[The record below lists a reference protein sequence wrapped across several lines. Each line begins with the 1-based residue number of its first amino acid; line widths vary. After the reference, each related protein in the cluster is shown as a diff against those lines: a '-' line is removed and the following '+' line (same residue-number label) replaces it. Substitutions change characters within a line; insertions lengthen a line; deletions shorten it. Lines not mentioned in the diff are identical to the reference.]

1 MTTYGNNRTI
11 EGIWIVES
19 AKIIAGVARI
29 VQDVSIAEDLAQEA
43 LVIALEKWP
52 ESGIPEKPGAW
63 LMTVAKRRAI
73 DLLRRNKLR
82 DQKYEEIGRN
92 MEFKMKMDYDS
103 IDEEINDDLL
113 RLIFTTCH
121 PVLSREA
128 RVALTLKLLCGLKT
142 DEIAQAF
149 LVSESTIAQRI
160 VRAKRTLSASKV
172 PFEVPRGLELS
183 RRMSSVLDVIY
194 LMFNEGYVA
203 TGGENW
209 IRPKLCNEAI
219 RLGRIL
225 AEILPGEPEVHGL
238 IALMEI
244 QASRFKARI
253 GPSGEPILLQDQ
265 DRALW
270 DYLLIHRGFSAL
282 KRIEQ
287 IGGAYGPYS
296 LQASIAACH
305 AKARTASETD
315 WQEISAL
322 YDALAQVAPSPV
334 VELNRAVAISM
345 AYGPA
350 AGLEIV
356 DALEV
361 EPSLKQYHLL
371 PAVRG
376 DLLAKLER
384 NEEACA
390 EFKRAAT
397 LTQNEQE
404 RALLLKR
411 ATDCVNVSPLKDFGR
426 KI

>member
-1 MTTYGNNRTI
+1 MTTYRTHRTI
-11 EGIWIVES
+11 EGVWTVES
-19 AKIIAGVARI
+19 ARIIAGVTRI

-43 LVIALEKWP
+43 LAIALEKWP
-52 ESGIPEKPGAW
+52 VSGIPEKPGAW

-73 DLLRRNKLR
+73 DHLRRNKLR

-92 MEFKMKMDYDS
+92 MEFKIKTDYDP
-103 IDEEINDDLL
+103 IEEEINDDLL

-142 DEIAQAF
+142 DEIARAF
-149 LVSESTIAQRI
+149 LMSESTIAQRI

-172 PFEVPRGLELS
+172 SFEVPFGLELS
-183 RRMSSVLDVIY
+183 RRMSSVLEVIY

-203 TGGENW
+203 NGGENW
-209 IRPKLCNEAI
+209 IRPTLCNEAI

-225 AEILPGEPEVHGL
+225 AEILPEEPEVHGL

-265 DRALW
+265 NRVLW
-270 DYLLIHRGFSAL
+270 DDLLIHRGFSAL

-287 IGGAYGPYS
+287 IGGTYGPYS

-305 AKARTASETD
+305 ARARTASETD

-322 YDALAQVAPSPV
+322 YDALAQVAPSPI

-345 AYGPA
+345 AYGPE

-356 DALEV
+356 ESLLLYPAL
-361 EPSLKQYHLL
+361 KNYHLL
-371 PAVRG
+371 PSVKG
-376 DLLAKLER
+376 NLLLKLGRKREAF
-384 NEEACA
+384 EE
-390 EFKRAAT
+390 FQRAAS
-397 LTQNEQE
+397 LTQNVQEQKF
-404 RALLLKR
+404 LLKQ
-411 ATDCVNVSPLKDFGR
+411 AKVCME
-426 KI
+426 

>member
-1 MTTYGNNRTI
+1 VTTYGTQRTI
-11 EGIWIVES
+11 EGVWTVES
-19 AKIIAGVARI
+19 ARIIAGVARI
-29 VQDVSIAEDLAQEA
+29 VQDVSIAEDLAQDA
-43 LVIALEKWP
+43 LAIALEKWP

-73 DLLRRNKLR
+73 DHLRRNKLR

-92 MEFKMKMDYDS
+92 IEFKIKTDYDS
-103 IDEEINDDLL
+103 IEEEINDDLL

-121 PVLSREA
+121 PLLSREA

-142 DEIAQAF
+142 DEIARAF
-149 LVSESTIAQRI
+149 LMSESTIAQRI

-172 PFEVPRGLELS
+172 SLEVPHGLELAS
-183 RRMSSVLDVIY
+183 RISSVLEVIY

-203 TGGENW
+203 NGGENW
-209 IRPKLCNEAI
+209 IRPTLCNEAI

-225 AEILPGEPEVHGL
+225 AVILPGEKEVHGL

-265 DRALW
+265 NRVLW
-270 DYLLIHRGFSAL
+270 DDLLIHRGFSAL

-287 IGGAYGPYS
+287 IGGTYGPYS

-305 AKARTASETD
+305 AKARTATETD

-322 YDALAQVAPSPV
+322 YDALAQVAPSPI

-345 AYGPA
+345 AFGPE

-356 DALEV
+356 DSLLLEQT
-361 EPSLKQYHLL
+361 LKNYHLL
-371 PAVRG
+371 PSVKG
-376 DLLAKLER
+376 NFLLKLGRKREAF
-384 NEEACA
+384 EE
-390 EFKRAAT
+390 FQRAAS
-397 LTQNEQE
+397 LTQNVQEQKF
-404 RALLLKR
+404 LLKQ
-411 ATDCVNVSPLKDFGR
+411 AKVCME
-426 KI
+426 

>member
-1 MTTYGNNRTI
+1 MKTYETHRTI
-11 EGIWIVES
+11 EGVWTVES
-19 AKIIAGVARI
+19 VKIIAGVARI
-29 VQDVSIAEDLAQEA
+29 VQDVSIAEDLAQDTLA
-43 LVIALEKWP
+43 IALEKWP

-73 DLLRRNKLR
+73 DFLRQNKLR

-92 MEFKMKMDYDS
+92 MEFKIKTDYDS
-103 IDEEINDDLL
+103 IEEEINDDLL

-142 DEIAQAF
+142 DEIARAF
-149 LVSESTIAQRI
+149 LMSESTIAQRI

-172 PFEVPRGLELS
+172 PFEVPHGLELS
-183 RRMSSVLDVIY
+183 SRISSVLEVIY

-203 TGGENW
+203 NGGENW
-209 IRPKLCNEAI
+209 IRPTLCNEAI

-225 AEILPGEPEVHGL
+225 AEILPEEPEVHGL

-265 DRALW
+265 NRVLW
-270 DYLLIHRGFSAL
+270 DDLLIHRGFSAL

-287 IGGAYGPYS
+287 IGGTYGPYS

-305 AKARTASETD
+305 AKARTATETD

-322 YDALAQVAPSPV
+322 YDALAQVAPSPI
-334 VELNRAVAISM
+334 VELNRGVAISM
-345 AYGPA
+345 AFGPE
-350 AGLEIV
+350 AGLKIV
-356 DALEV
+356 DSLLLDQAL
-361 EPSLKQYHLL
+361 KNYHLL
-371 PAVRG
+371 PSVKG
-376 DLLAKLER
+376 NFLLKLGRKREAF
-384 NEEACA
+384 EE
-390 EFKRAAT
+390 FQRAAS
-397 LTQNEQE
+397 LTQNVQEQKF
-404 RALLLKR
+404 LLKQ
-411 ATDCVNVSPLKDFGR
+411 AKDCME
-426 KI
+426 

>member
-1 MTTYGNNRTI
+1 MTTSGTHRTI
-11 EGIWIVES
+11 EGIWTVES
-19 AKIIAGVARI
+19 SRIIAGVARI

-52 ESGIPEKPGAW
+52 ESGMPEKPGAW
-63 LMTVAKRRAI
+63 LMTVATRRAI
-73 DLLRRNKLR
+73 DFLRRNKLR

-92 MEFKMKMDYDS
+92 MDFDKQTDYDS
-103 IDEEINDDLL
+103 VDEEINDDLL

-172 PFEVPRGLELS
+172 PFEVPGGIELS
-183 RRMSSVLDVIY
+183 RRMSAVLDVVY
-194 LMFNEGYVA
+194 LMFNEGYA
-203 TGGENW
+203 ASGGENW
-209 IRPKLCNEAI
+209 IRPTLCMEAI

-225 AEILPGEPEVHGL
+225 AELLPGEPEVHGL

-265 DRALW
+265 NRALW
-270 DYLLIHRGFSAL
+270 DSLLIHRGFSSL
-282 KRIEQ
+282 KRIEE
-287 IGGAYGPYS
+287 IDGAYGQYS
-296 LQASIAACH
+296 LQAAIAACH
-305 AKARTASETD
+305 AKARTAAETD
-315 WQEISAL
+315 WQEISVL
-322 YDALAQVAPSPV
+322 YDALAQVAPSPI
-334 VELNRAVAISM
+334 VELNRAVAVSM

-350 AGLEIV
+350 AGLELV
-356 DALEV
+356 DALED
-361 EPSLKQYHLL
+361 EPSLKKYHLL

-376 DLLAKLER
+376 DLLVKLKR
-384 NEEACA
+384 NAEASA
-390 EFKRAAT
+390 EFERAAS

-404 RALLLKR
+404 RTLLLKR
-411 ATDCVNVSPLKDFGR
+411 AIDCV
-426 KI
+426 

>member
-1 MTTYGNNRTI
+1 MIPSRTKRTI
-11 EGIWIVES
+11 EGIWTVES
-19 AKIIAGVARI
+19 ARIIAGVARI

-63 LMTVAKRRAI
+63 LMTVAKRLAI
-73 DLLRRNKLR
+73 DFLRRNKIR

-92 MEFKMKMDYDS
+92 MEVNMKTDYDS

-172 PFEVPRGLELS
+172 PFEVPHEHELS
-183 RRMSSVLDVIY
+183 RRMSAVLDVIY

-203 TGGENW
+203 TGGESW
-209 IRPKLCNEAI
+209 IRPTLCYEAI

-225 AEILPGEPEVHGL
+225 AELLPEEPEVHGL

-253 GPSGEPILLQDQ
+253 GPAGEPILLQDQ
-265 DRALW
+265 NRALW
-270 DYLLIHRGFSAL
+270 DRSFDSPWLF
-282 KRIEQ
+282 
-287 IGGAYGPYS
+287 GA
-296 LQASIAACH
+296 
-305 AKARTASETD
+305 
-315 WQEISAL
+315 
-322 YDALAQVAPSPV
+322 
-334 VELNRAVAISM
+334 
-345 AYGPA
+345 
-350 AGLEIV
+350 
-356 DALEV
+356 
-361 EPSLKQYHLL
+361 
-371 PAVRG
+371 
-376 DLLAKLER
+376 
-384 NEEACA
+384 
-390 EFKRAAT
+390 
-397 LTQNEQE
+397 
-404 RALLLKR
+404 
-411 ATDCVNVSPLKDFGR
+411 
-426 KI
+426 

>member
-1 MTTYGNNRTI
+1 MVIPSRTKRTI

-19 AKIIAGVARI
+19 ARIIAGVARI
-29 VQDVSIAEDLAQEA
+29 VQDVSIAEDLAQDA
-43 LVIALEKWP
+43 LIIALEKWP

-73 DLLRRNKLR
+73 DFLRRKKLR
-82 DQKYEEIGRN
+82 DQKYEEIGRD
-92 MEFKMKMDYDS
+92 MEVKMKTDYDS

-183 RRMSSVLDVIY
+183 RRMSAVLDVIY
-194 LMFNEGYVA
+194 LLFNEGYVA
-203 TGGENW
+203 TSGENW
-209 IRPKLCNEAI
+209 IRPTLCYEAI

-225 AEILPGEPEVHGL
+225 VELLPEEPEVHGL

-265 DRALW
+265 NRALW
-270 DYLLIHRGFSAL
+270 DDLLIHRGFSAL
-282 KRIEQ
+282 QRIEQ

-322 YDALAQVAPSPV
+322 YDALAQVAPSPI

-356 DALEV
+356 DALED
-361 EPSLKQYHLL
+361 EPSLKKYHLL

-390 EFKRAAT
+390 EFKRAAL

-404 RALLLKR
+404 RVLLLKR
-411 ATDCVNVSPLKDFGR
+411 ATDCVFQ
-426 KI
+426 

>member
-1 MTTYGNNRTI
+1 MTNCRTHRTI
-11 EGIWIVES
+11 EGIWTVES
-19 AKIIAGVARI
+19 ARIIAGVARI
-29 VQDVSIAEDLAQEA
+29 IQDVSIAEDLAQDTLA
-43 LVIALEKWP
+43 IALEKWP

-63 LMTVAKRRAI
+63 LMTVAKRLAI
-73 DLLRRNKLR
+73 NLLRRNKLR
-82 DQKYEEIGRN
+82 DQKYEEIGRK
-92 MEFKMKMDYDS
+92 MEFKGKTDYDS

-172 PFEVPRGLELS
+172 PFEVPCGLELS

-194 LMFNEGYVA
+194 LMFNEGYSA

-209 IRPKLCNEAI
+209 IRPTLCSEAI
-219 RLGRIL
+219 RLGRML
-225 AEILPGEPEVHGL
+225 AEILPEEPEVHGL

-265 DRALW
+265 NRALW
-270 DYLLIHRGFSAL
+270 DDLLIHRGYSAL

-296 LQASIAACH
+296 LQACIAACH

-322 YDALAQVAPSPV
+322 YDALSQVAPSPI

-356 DALEV
+356 DALED
-361 EPSLKQYHLL
+361 EPSLKKYHLL

-390 EFKRAAT
+390 EFKRAAS

-411 ATDCVNVSPLKDFGR
+411 AADYV
-426 KI
+426 

>member
-1 MTTYGNNRTI
+1 
-11 EGIWIVES
+11 
-19 AKIIAGVARI
+19 
-29 VQDVSIAEDLAQEA
+29 
-43 LVIALEKWP
+43 
-52 ESGIPEKPGAW
+52 
-63 LMTVAKRRAI
+63 MTVAKRLAI
-73 DLLRRNKLR
+73 DFLRRNKLR
-82 DQKYEEIGRN
+82 DQKYEEICRN
-92 MEFKMKMDYDS
+92 MEFKMETDYDS

-149 LVSESTIAQRI
+149 LVPESTISQRI

-172 PFEVPRGLELS
+172 PFEVPCGLELS
-183 RRMSSVLDVIY
+183 SRVSAVLDVIY

-209 IRPKLCNEAI
+209 IRPTLCNEAI

-244 QASRFKARI
+244 QSSRFKARI

-265 DRALW
+265 NRELW

-296 LQASIAACH
+296 LQAAIAACH
-305 AKARTASETD
+305 VEARTASETD

-322 YDALAQVAPSPV
+322 YDALAQVAPSPI
-334 VELNRAVAISM
+334 VELNRAVAYSM
-345 AYGPA
+345 AYGPTT
-350 AGLEIV
+350 GLEIV
-356 DALEV
+356 DALED
-361 EPSLKQYHLL
+361 EPSLRKYHLL

-376 DLLAKLER
+376 DLLARLDR

-390 EFKRAAT
+390 EFKLAAS

-404 RALLLKR
+404 RTLLLKR
-411 ATDCVNVSPLKDFGR
+411 ATDCV
-426 KI
+426 